1 MEKMPLVSV
10 IIPSYNHKNFIRSSI
25 DSVVSQKEGAFE
37 IELVV
42 IDDGSTDG
50 SPAFLEKL
58 LDTGNYDF
66 KLVTKENEGLC
77 PTLNR
82 AVREHTTGEY
92 IAVLASDD
100 EWYSEKLCKQLMK
113 LKDSPNSELCY
124 ANSVLLGDPQHKPL
138 KSISLSGNVKHILT
152 IMPFIPAGTIIFT
165 RHLYETI
172 GGFDETDLRLED
184 WDFLLRASHITRFCC
199 VNEPLLRYRV
209 HDESTIVKMKHNG
222 ELFREKYKVLHKN
235 RKILNPFLF
244 LLSTLLH
251 FVSDNVIRRIL
262 LPRKN
267 KQGYME

>member
-82 AVREHTTGEY
+82 AVRERT
-92 IAVLASDD
+92 
-100 EWYSEKLCKQLMK
+100 
-113 LKDSPNSELCY
+113 
-124 ANSVLLGDPQHKPL
+124 
-138 KSISLSGNVKHILT
+138 
-152 IMPFIPAGTIIFT
+152 AG
-165 RHLYETI
+165 
-172 GGFDETDLRLED
+172 
-184 WDFLLRASHITRFCC
+184 
-199 VNEPLLRYRV
+199 
-209 HDESTIVKMKHNG
+209 
-222 ELFREKYKVLHKN
+222 KVQSSK
-235 RKILNPFLF
+235 
-244 LLSTLLH
+244 
-251 FVSDNVIRRIL
+251 
-262 LPRKN
+262 
-267 KQGYME
+267 